1 MSFLLSEQRD
11 KDFQGYWRRYEEYI
25 ESVRDRMPPGAMK
38 LALSAEWYDFR
49 CHHCPHD
56 AWLQEFR
63 ISEGATASGQKRGN
77 SAGLKLL
84 GAYHDGLLL
93 LHYPRL
99 MSFNIQ
105 ASALNGGLGDW
116 RYDEFRLSTN
126 GNLLHEIEWASG
138 ARWLIEADD
147 IEFQWQPFE
156 AEPA

>member
-11 KDFQGYWRRYEEYI
+11 KDFQGYWRRYEDYI
-25 ESVRDRMPPGAMK
+25 DSVRDRMPPGAMK

-56 AWLQEFR
+56 AWLQEFK
-63 ISEGATASGQKRGN
+63 ITESEATTGQERSN
-77 SAGLKLL
+77 SAELRLL
-84 GAYHDGLLL
+84 GAYHDGLLVL
-93 LHYPRL
+93 CYLRL
-99 MSFNIQ
+99 MSFNVQ
-105 ASALNGGLGDW
+105 ASALSGGMGDW
-116 RYDEFRLSTN
+116 RYDEFRLSPN

-147 IEFQWQPFE
+147 IEFKWQPFQ

>member
-25 ESVRDRMPPGAMK
+25 ESVRDLMPPGAMK

-56 AWLQEFR
+56 ASLQEFK
-63 ISEGATASGQKRGN
+63 ITVGATASGPKREN
-77 SAGLKLL
+77 SGELKLL
-84 GAYHDGLLL
+84 GAYHDRLLL

-105 ASALNGGLGDW
+105 ASALNGGLGEW
-116 RYDEFRLSTN
+116 RYDEFRLSTS

-156 AEPA
+156 AEPV